1 MNDSLT
7 YIEQIHESNRA
18 MLDEVDRICKAHGI
32 RYYLH
37 GGTLLG
43 AARHKD
49 FIPWDDD
56 VDIIMP
62 RYEYEK
68 LKAHFQTEADE
79 RFKFIADDGYDQFF
93 DFISKIAD
101 MSVTYAGTSY
111 GDEDFYEGRFSHP
124 TLDFFVLDDAGSN
137 HKWQLIRLKLLYSL
151 AMGHRKHINYDKFK
165 GPMKIAAFILTRIGK
180 LIPYKKIA
188 KTYHKISQEANKPNQ
203 TVKDST
209 QIKHTLKNNI
219 TTNGQKKLAFVSETK
234 NTNGYYFISNEQPH
248 PHYWGLLFPKKWF
261 EDEYT
266 LTIHGK
272 KYPASK
278 YYDDWLTMVYGDWRK
293 LPPKDQQKPQHVM
306 EILPRKE

>member
-1 MNDSLT
+1 MSETLS

-18 MLDEVDRICKAHGI
+18 MLDEVDRICKSHGI

-56 VDIIMP
+56 IDIIMP
-62 RYEYEK
+62 RREYEK
-68 LKAHFQTEADE
+68 LKAVFTKEADS
-79 RFKFIADDGYDQFF
+79 RFLFIADNGYDQFF

-101 MSVTYAGTSY
+101 TSVSYARTSY

-124 TLDFFVLDDAGSN
+124 TLDFFVLDDAGSG

-165 GPMKIAAFILTRIGK
+165 GPMKVAAFVLTRIGK
-180 LIPYKKIA
+180 LFSYKKIA
-188 KTYHKISQEANKPNQ
+188 DRYHKISQEVNGKE
-203 TVKDST
+203 DS
-209 QIKHTLKNNI
+209 
-219 TTNGQKKLAFVSETK
+219 
-234 NTNGYYFISNEQPH
+234 GYYFISNEQPH
-248 PHYWGLLFPKKWF
+248 PHYWGLLFPNKWF

-272 KYPASK
+272 QYPASK
-278 YYDDWLTMVYGDWRK
+278 YYDEWLTMVYGDWRT

-306 EILPRKE
+306 EIKKKH

>member
-1 MNDSLT
+1 MNETLT

-18 MLDEVDRICKAHGI
+18 MLNEVDRICKAHGI

-62 RYEYEK
+62 RFEYEK
-68 LKAHFQTEADE
+68 LKVHFQNEADK

-101 MSVTYAGTSY
+101 MSVTYVGTSY

-137 HKWQLIRLKLLYSL
+137 HKWQLIRLKFLYSL

-188 KTYHKISQEANKPNQ
+188 KRYHKISQEANEARGVGN
-203 TVKDST
+203 
-209 QIKHTLKNNI
+209 
-219 TTNGQKKLAFVSETK
+219 
-234 NTNGYYFISNEQPH
+234 YFISNEQPH

-272 KYPASK
+272 HYPASK
-278 YYDDWLTMVYGDWRK
+278 YYDAWLTMVYGDWK
-293 LPPKDQQKPQHVM
+293 TLPPKNQQKPQHVM
-306 EILPRKE
+306 EILPK

>member
-1 MNDSLT
+1 MQDILS
-7 YIEQIHESNRA
+7 YIEKIHESNRA

-43 AARHKD
+43 AARHND

-56 VDIIMP
+56 IDIIMP
-62 RYEYEK
+62 RKEYEK
-68 LKAHFQTEADE
+68 LKTYFVKEADE

-101 MSVTYAGTSY
+101 TSVTYARTSY
-111 GDEDFYEGRFSHP
+111 GDENYYEGRFSHP
-124 TLDFFVLDDAGSN
+124 TLDFFVLDDAGAR
-137 HKWQLIRLKLLYSL
+137 HGFQLIRLKLLYSL

-165 GPMKIAAFILTRIGK
+165 GPMKIAAFVLTHIGK
-180 LIPYKKIA
+180 LVPYKKIA
-188 KTYHKISQEANKPNQ
+188 GSYHKISQEANIEDKALNAAGSIAHS
-203 TVKDST
+203 KKEEDS
-209 QIKHTLKNNI
+209 
-219 TTNGQKKLAFVSETK
+219 E
-234 NTNGYYFISNEQPH
+234 YYFISNEQPH

-261 EDEYT
+261 VEDYE

-278 YYDDWLTMVYGDWRK
+278 YYDEWLTMVYGDWRK

-306 EILPRKE
+306 EIL